1 MFNSTWLEMRNIQLA
16 SGPGLWIHPDS
27 RPIEVRDGV
36 LLARAIAHFVAS
48 EHALI
53 ERGLYFRFLPRSLS
67 GTHSRPQDLTAFVSE
82 LPRSSVTACFPPPP
96 ITGPLPAGDTK
107 QANNK

>member
-53 ERGLYFRFLPRSLS
+53 ERGL
-67 GTHSRPQDLTAFVSE
+67 
-82 LPRSSVTACFPPPP
+82 
-96 ITGPLPAGDTK
+96 
-107 QANNK
+107 

>member
-1 MFNSTWLEMRNIQLA
+1 VFNSTWLEIRNIQLA
-16 SGPGLWIHPDS
+16 SGPALWIHPDS
-27 RPIEVRDGV
+27 RAIEVQVRDGV
-36 LLARAIAHFVAS
+36 PLARAIAHFVAS

-82 LPRSSVTACFPPPP
+82 LPRS
-96 ITGPLPAGDTK
+96 
-107 QANNK
+107 